1 MVVNSH
7 RLYAD
12 FLLEIH
18 HEPLIGKIAI
28 RVNFREGM
36 TSCVC
41 RRVSL
46 DSSLSSMDTNSDT
59 ESRHKYGKMITD
71 SHAFAW

>member
-1 MVVNSH
+1 MIEVCG
-7 RLYAD
+7 R
-12 FLLEIH
+12 
-18 HEPLIGKIAI
+18 KIC
-28 RVNFREGM
+28 M
-36 TSCVC
+36 WDTQVC
-41 RRVSL
+41 MRVSL